1 MLRCAAVLVGAA
13 AVAAGWASA
22 TTPTATVA
30 CTATRF
36 TVVFDPARGVTVR
49 SGSAAL
55 ATVTYASAK
64 LSPACRAVAPPK
76 GFLDNALGLEA
87 RQRVTLDCKAR
98 APIRLHV
105 NRIREAGLVSGTS
118 ITIGTGDP
126 LQAVV
131 SAVVKHP
138 AAKASRLYRATR
150 GCKQL

>member
-1 MLRCAAVLVGAA
+1 MLRCVAVLVGAA

-30 CTATRF
+30 CSATKF
-36 TVVFDPARGVTVR
+36 ALVFDPARGVTVR
-49 SGSAAL
+49 SGTAVL
-55 ATVTYASAK
+55 ATVTYTAAK
-64 LSPACRAVAPPK
+64 LSPSCRAVAAPK

-87 RQRVTLDCKAR
+87 RKRVTLNCTTR

-105 NRIREAGLVSGTS
+105 NRIREAGRITGTS
-118 ITIGTGDP
+118 VTIGTGDP

-138 AAKASRLYRATR
+138 ASHASRLYRAR